1 LTRIDPATLGPLP
14 FLGGVRAP
22 VGPRLLDPSPLVR
35 RADRA
40 DTIEIR
46 SVQPA
51 LIPTNASPTSVD
63 RLVAAAVPAAAVP
76 GPVVPVASNSAA
88 QRALRLYA
96 NPGDQNAAATLGA
109 AGRRLDV
116 TA

>member
-1 LTRIDPATLGPLP
+1 MTRIDPSTLGPLP
-14 FLGGVRAP
+14 FLGGTRAP

-40 DTIEIR
+40 DIIDIR

-51 LIPTNASPTSVD
+51 PTPPAPVE
-63 RLVAAAVPAAAVP
+63 RLVAAAVPASALP
-76 GPVVPVASNSAA
+76 GATGQPAPA
-88 QRALRLYA
+88 QISHATHRALRFYSS
-96 NPGDQNAAATLGA
+96 PGDQNAAATLGA

-116 TA
+116 TV